1 MSILCCSPQ
10 IIINKSHHVNQVYRN
25 RSDWRIILRGQES
38 FVVPSPRKARIKLDE
53 LDDCYYLNVKSGQM
67 IPMYLEVPCQKCIIC
82 KDKKALEWATRITC
96 ESNYHINCPWWIT
109 LTYNDFN
116 LPEFGLEKSDVQK
129 FLKRLRERVSRKLG
143 HDCPLR
149 YVLVGEYGSNYARAH
164 YHLILFG
171 MPKMSPREVLT
182 IIENSWS
189 KRVSKDRYIELESLL
204 GQNAM
209 DYRFIRHDIH
219 GKPLYYERIGF
230 AYVKPAHDNTPLYLA
245 KYMFK
250 PEVNTPVHKNPNF
263 CLSSRKNGIG
273 YDYII
278 EYGPYHRA
286 NPHLTKIEFRNKH
299 TGKLCSFGI
308 PQYYK
313 DYWFPTPSKIV
324 PTEVRSS
331 YQYIQSMIVD
341 YCQCQRFLNDKYGF
355 DTFDDLD
362 SIIAE
367 LNNKYFFWEP
377 LIKCGSD
384 YSQLEKEWHRN
395 CVKTIYADTGYFTL
409 KSDDGHKFGL
419 KYYEEITTT
428 LQDYVRNKM
437 LASYMVVQR
446 EYDYLMS
453 LQFDMDWMRELLT
466 LRDKY
471 KGAITQYMLSQPL
484 KSVEDK
490 VFELKKCYEKL
501 KSKDRY

>member
-1 MSILCCSPQ
+1 MSILCCNPQ
-10 IIINKSHHVNQVYRN
+10 IIINKSHHINQVYRN
-25 RSDWRIILRGQES
+25 MSDWRIILRGNES
-38 FVVPSPRKARIKLDE
+38 LVVPSPRKARIKLDE

-82 KDKKALEWATRITC
+82 KDKKALDWATRITC

-182 IIENSWS
+182 LIETSWS

-204 GQNAM
+204 GKSAK
-209 DYRFIRHDIH
+209 DYRFIRHDINC
-219 GKPLYYERIGF
+219 KPLYYERIGF
-230 AYVKPAHDNTPLYLA
+230 AYVKPAHDNTPMYLA

-250 PEVNTPVHKNPNF
+250 PEINTPEHMNPNF

-278 EYGPYHRA
+278 EYGSYHRA
-286 NPHLTKIEFRNKH
+286 NPQLTKIEFRNKH

-313 DYWFPTPSKIV
+313 DYWFPTPSKVV
-324 PTEVRSS
+324 PDEIRKSHDNVVSLYGKFLSIRKELLFL
-331 YQYIQSMIVD
+331 
-341 YCQCQRFLNDKYGF
+341 YCDDIADDASVLIDRINDKYF
-355 DTFDDLD
+355 FYRPIVNHYDDISDIRMTYDVHSNYEWKEILTIAYIDTYRD
-362 SIIAE
+362 
-367 LNNKYFFWEP
+367 
-377 LIKCGSD
+377 
-384 YSQLEKEWHRN
+384 
-395 CVKTIYADTGYFTL
+395 IYQEFL
-409 KSDDGHKFGL
+409 
-419 KYYEEITTT
+419 
-428 LQDYVRNKM
+428 
-437 LASYMVVQR
+437 
-446 EYDYLMS
+446 YLMS
-453 LQFDMDWMRELLT
+453 LEFDPLWMRELLS
-466 LRDKY
+466 LRDLY
-471 KGAITQYMLSQPL
+471 KGAITQFMLSQPL

-490 VFELKKCYEKL
+490 VFELKKCYDKL